1 MTRAKKEADSLA
13 GASRSLLAKLVALA
27 VIPFLVAVIIT
38 VVMGTFVFLASMVA
52 VTIFC
57 AYLLAS
63 WKRGNRTGGQK
74 RVSIAAVYLCV
85 FLVPLAIA
93 AVYSFEVGSYFG
105 SEFSIYMGVVSF
117 SLALTFMY
125 TFLNVPLTIYHKKLE
140 SRVRPPAS
148 FPLITVIIPAYN
160 EERTVGKALNSLA
173 EADYPN
179 KEIIVVDDGS
189 TDKTFSEASKFH
201 ERFDESILYTV
212 IRKPEN
218 GGKSSAINHGL
229 LFAKG
234 EYVVT
239 VDADS
244 VVARD
249 ALKII
254 VSYFQNPSVAG
265 VGGNVKVLNRV
276 GLLTNCQALDYLV
289 GINLWRRAF
298 DVFGVVMVVPGALGA
313 FNKRVLQQTGNYD
326 KDTLTEDFDITIK
339 ALKCGK
345 VVQASS
351 GAMAYTE
358 APEKLGDFYKQR
370 IRWYRGNMQTFI
382 KHKDIAT
389 NARYGMLRK
398 YGYPITVLTMLML
411 PILGIVIGAAGIVA
425 ILQGMWMFMLFSF
438 VLFTSLQF
446 VLSSMALL
454 IDQEDDWKL
463 VLYSPLMVI
472 GYKHLV
478 DLIIIKGVLD
488 VAFRRKN
495 LKWTSAKVEGVE
507 TPLQT
512 DLKRG
517 SG

>member
-1 MTRAKKEADSLA
+1 LA
-13 GASRSLLAKLVALA
+13 GPTRSLLAKLVVLA
-27 VIPFLVAVIIT
+27 VIPFLVAVTIT
-38 VVMGTFVFLASMVA
+38 IVMGTLVFLASMVS
-52 VTIFC
+52 VIIFC
-57 AYLLAS
+57 LYLLAS
-63 WKRGNRTGGQK
+63 RKGAGRSREQK
-74 RVSIAAVYLCV
+74 RVSIIAIYVIV
-85 FLVPLAIA
+85 FALPLAVA
-93 AVYSFEVGSYFG
+93 AVYSIEVGAFFSAN
-105 SEFSIYMGVVSF
+105 FSIYSAIVAF

-140 SRVRPPAS
+140 SRIRQPQN
-148 FPLITVIIPAYN
+148 FPLVTVIIPAYN
-160 EERTVGKALNSLA
+160 EEQTIAKTLDSLA

-189 TDKTFSEASKFH
+189 VDNTFAKASAFREKLNENVLF
-201 ERFDESILYTV
+201 SV
-212 IRKPEN
+212 IRKSEN

-244 VVARD
+244 VIARE

-254 VSYFQNPSVAG
+254 VSHFQNPSVAG

-276 GLLTNCQALDYLV
+276 SLLTNCQALEYLV

-298 DVFGVVMVVPGALGA
+298 DIFGVVMVVPGALGA
-313 FNKRVLQQTGNYD
+313 FNKRVLGQAGDYD

-351 GAMAYTE
+351 GAMTYTE
-358 APEKLGDFYKQR
+358 APATLGDFYKQR
-370 IRWYRGNMQTFI
+370 IRWYRGNMQTFV

-389 NARYGMLRK
+389 NSRYGMLRK
-398 YGYPITVLTMLML
+398 YGYPITVFTMVML
-411 PILGIVIGAAGIVA
+411 PILGVIIGAAGILA
-425 ILQGMWMFMLFSF
+425 LFEGMWMFLFFSF
-438 VLFTSLQF
+438 VLFVSLQF
-446 VLSSMALL
+446 VLSSIALL
-454 IDQEDDWKL
+454 IDEEDDWKL

-488 VAFRRKN
+488 VAFRRKG
-495 LKWTSAKVEGVE
+495 LKWTSSKVQGAGAPMQKE
-507 TPLQT
+507 LRRA
-512 DLKRG
+512 D
-517 SG
+517 S

>member
-1 MTRAKKEADSLA
+1 MAGAKKSLVP
-13 GASRSLLAKLVALA
+13 KLVALA
-27 VIPFLVAVIIT
+27 VVPFIVAVAIT
-38 VVMGTFVFLASMVA
+38 LIMGTFVFMASMIAITV
-52 VTIFC
+52 FC
-57 AYLLAS
+57 AYLLVA
-63 WKRGNRTGGQK
+63 WKKKQEREQK
-74 RVSIAAVYLCV
+74 RVSIFVLYVAVFVLPLVVAA
-85 FLVPLAIA
+85 I
-93 AVYSFEVGSYFG
+93 YSFEAGNFFNNG
-105 SEFSIYMGVVSF
+105 FSIYSSIVSF

-125 TFLNVPLTIYHKKLE
+125 TFLNVPLTIYHKRLE
-140 SRVRPPAS
+140 DSVKQPVT

-160 EERTVGKALNSLA
+160 EERTIAKALDA
-173 EADYPN
+173 MTEADYPS

-189 TDKTFSEASKFH
+189 SDNTFAAASRCREKFAKDVL
-201 ERFDESILYTV
+201 FSV
-212 IRKPEN
+212 IRKPQN

-244 VVARD
+244 IIARD
-249 ALKII
+249 SLKMI
-254 VSYFQNPSVAG
+254 VKYFQNPSVAG

-276 GLLTNCQALDYLV
+276 GLLTNCQALEYVV

-298 DVFGVVMVVPGALGA
+298 DIFGVVMVVPGALGA
-313 FNKRVLQQTGNYD
+313 FNKKVLRQTGNYD

-358 APEKLGDFYKQR
+358 APATLGDFYKQR
-370 IRWYRGNMQTFI
+370 IRWYRGNMQTFV

-389 NARYGMLRK
+389 NSRYGMLRK
-398 YGYPITVLTMLML
+398 YGYPITVFTMLML
-411 PILGIVIGAAGIVA
+411 PVLGILIGAAGILA
-425 ILQGMWMFMLFSF
+425 LLQGMWMFVLFSF
-438 VLFTSLQF
+438 LLFTSLQF
-446 VLSSMALL
+446 VLSSIALL
-454 IDQEDDWKL
+454 IDEEDDWKI

-488 VAFRRKN
+488 VAFRRKG
-495 LKWTSAKVEGVE
+495 LKWTSAKIEEGADA
-507 TPLQT
+507 PLQS
-512 DLKRG
+512 DLRAED
-517 SG
+517 